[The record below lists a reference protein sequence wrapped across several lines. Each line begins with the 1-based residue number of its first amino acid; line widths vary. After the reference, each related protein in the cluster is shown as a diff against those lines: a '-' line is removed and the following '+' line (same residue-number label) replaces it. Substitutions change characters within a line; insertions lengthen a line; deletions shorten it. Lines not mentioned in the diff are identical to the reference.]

1 MSLAEN
7 ITLGEALLR
16 YKSKVSILKKGFKQ
30 ECFRV
35 ASLCKSFLAEKPTN
49 DITSVDIATYRDLR
63 LASKNLKTGA
73 LISPS
78 TVRLEMSL
86 LSNLFDIGKI
96 EWGICS
102 DNPVTKVR
110 KPKSP
115 PGRTRRVTP
124 REERL
129 IFRYANAHVNQE
141 FLSIIILAID
151 TAMRQ
156 GEILSLGWEHINLKT
171 RIAHLPTTKNG
182 EARDIPLSLKARDAI
197 IRLGVKSEGKI
208 FSYTS
213 SGLKS
218 TWRVMNE
225 RLGIK
230 DLHFHDLRHEAIS
243 RLWELGTLD
252 IMEIAAISGHKSL
265 SMLKRYTHLKAHKLV
280 SKLEGRRSKAKQ
292 EIINHMV
299 PYPAKL
305 IVGESSTRIVMLDFD
320 DLEAIGESYE
330 SAVEHAQIILMRRI
344 IQSIRDSSTI
354 PKPDEYL
361 ELQPLS
367 HIIMVDPLG
376 CSLAA

>member
-35 ASLCKSFLAEKPTN
+35 ASLCKSFLAEKATN
-49 DITSVDIATYRDLR
+49 DITSVDIATYRDVR

-156 GEILSLGWEHINLKT
+156 GEILSLCWEHINLKT

-182 EARDIPLSLKARDAI
+182 DARDIPLSLKARDAI

-305 IVGESSTRIVMLDFD
+305 IIGESTTRIVMLDFD
-320 DLEAIGESYE
+320 DLVATGESYE
-330 SAVEHAQIILMRRI
+330 SAVEHAQTILMRRI
-344 IQSIRDSSTI
+344 IQSIRDSSAI

-367 HIIMVDPLG
+367 QIIMVDPLG
-376 CSLAA
+376 CPMAA